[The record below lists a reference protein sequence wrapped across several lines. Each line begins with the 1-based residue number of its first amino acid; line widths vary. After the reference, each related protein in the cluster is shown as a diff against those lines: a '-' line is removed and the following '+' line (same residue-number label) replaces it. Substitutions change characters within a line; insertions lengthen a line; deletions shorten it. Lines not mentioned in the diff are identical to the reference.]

1 MKSIK
6 TKHRIIKAVSALT
19 ALVLASGMLAG
30 CGGSSDKDSEGRTII
45 SVGSWPP
52 EESDALTAMNE
63 RKARFEE
70 ANPDVVIE
78 PDEWAF
84 DRQTFYAKA
93 AGGQLPT
100 VYLSGFTEMPEI
112 INSGYSSDI
121 TEALK
126 NNGLEGMFNENI
138 MDIISR
144 DGKIYAFPTMSY
156 VLGLAYNVDA
166 FEAAGLMKE
175 DGTPMQPANWDEM
188 VDFAVKIKEATGKPG
203 IVLPTADR
211 SGGWIFSAIAW
222 SFGVEFMEKGEDGKW
237 QAKFDSPEAA
247 QALQFIKDLKW
258 KYDLLPASTIINA
271 EDWYRSFAV
280 GDGAMTVVA
289 GDYPRRVAKY
299 GMTPDQS
306 GIMAIPAGP
315 AKHVTLLGG
324 EVMCIKNDATPDQ
337 IDASVRWLKTRYNN
351 ELTDEYKTNTE
362 TTTENAK
369 KDGQLVGIQ
378 SLSPWSDKAESLV
391 WYRDYIEQN
400 ANCNLN
406 HVKLYN
412 DFVADCPAEIKPEE
426 PVCCQELYAVL
437 DSCIQEVLTDENAD
451 CAQIMS
457 DANSD
462 FQMNYL
468 DNLAY

>member
-211 SGGWIFSAIAW
+211 SGGWI
-222 SFGVEFMEKGEDGKW
+222 
-237 QAKFDSPEAA
+237 
-247 QALQFIKDLKW
+247 
-258 KYDLLPASTIINA
+258 
-271 EDWYRSFAV
+271 
-280 GDGAMTVVA
+280 
-289 GDYPRRVAKY
+289 
-299 GMTPDQS
+299 
-306 GIMAIPAGP
+306 
-315 AKHVTLLGG
+315 
-324 EVMCIKNDATPDQ
+324 
-337 IDASVRWLKTRYNN
+337 
-351 ELTDEYKTNTE
+351 
-362 TTTENAK
+362 
-369 KDGQLVGIQ
+369 
-378 SLSPWSDKAESLV
+378 
-391 WYRDYIEQN
+391 
-400 ANCNLN
+400 
-406 HVKLYN
+406 
-412 DFVADCPAEIKPEE
+412 
-426 PVCCQELYAVL
+426 
-437 DSCIQEVLTDENAD
+437 
-451 CAQIMS
+451 
-457 DANSD
+457 
-462 FQMNYL
+462 
-468 DNLAY
+468 